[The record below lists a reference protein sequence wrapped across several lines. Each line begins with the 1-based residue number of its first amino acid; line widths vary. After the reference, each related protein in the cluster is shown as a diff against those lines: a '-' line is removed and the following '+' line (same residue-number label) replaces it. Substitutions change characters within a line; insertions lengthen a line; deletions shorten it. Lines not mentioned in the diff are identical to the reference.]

1 MTQLAELG
9 GPDSVDRAA
18 DALEP
23 HLLRALG
30 FYVPTP

>member
-9 GPDSVDRAA
+9 GPRTVTDCA

-30 FYVPTP
+30 YPAGDS